1 MPRPVLIDL
10 KRDISRISPPPR
22 PILIDPDDLRIAAP
36 FPLLL
41 PCATG
46 ALSLG
51 VKLQGYRA

>member
-10 KRDISRISPPPR
+10 KRDISRVFPPPR
-22 PILIDPDDLRIAAP
+22 PICIDPDDLRIAAP
-36 FPLLL
+36 LLLLL

-51 VKLQGYRA
+51 IKLQGYRA